1 MVAGH
6 TKPSMKQEI
15 QNMWEL
21 KKKNNNVGISYGL
34 RLQNSV
40 R

>member
-6 TKPSMKQEI
+6 TKTSMKWEI

-21 KKKNNNVGISYGL
+21 KKKKEHVRISYGL